1 MFPYVWALWA
11 SAVVI
16 GVGMAFMYPSL
27 MALTV
32 NRVADG
38 ERPAAISSFTM
49 FFEIGTVAGGL
60 ALGTVAELTSKR
72 AAFAACVLDLRRRA
86 VAAPRPCGAGCRSAR
101 RALRTGAD
109 LRSRRRRLSV
119 VELEVE
125 LSTAAPFA
133 ARHLASFLAAR
144 AVPGVEAWDGEMF
157 HRPLRLPHGHGVARL
172 RICRRDR
179 PVRARLE
186 AGGRSRSTRRPLP
199 VLRRLLDLDA
209 SSAVIDTAL
218 RADPTLAPLIVI
230 TPGLRLAGSVEPFET
245 AIRAV
250 IGQQISVAGARTVA
264 GRIVAS
270 AGEPIRIPGGPVTH
284 LFPSPAALAAIDPAL
299 LPMPASRRRTIVE
312 LAAQVADGRI
322 DLRPD
327 ADRDAAAA
335 ALLAVPGIGPWT
347 VGYVRMRGLG
357 DPDVFLPTDLG
368 VKIGLRRL
376 GIDAG
381 HAERWRPWR
390 SYALHH
396 VWIAAG
402 LPE

>member
-1 MFPYVWALWA
+1 MT
-11 SAVVI
+11 AVHLEL
-16 GVGMAFMYPSL
+16 G
-27 MALTV
+27 LT
-32 NRVADG
+32 
-38 ERPAAISSFTM
+38 
-49 FFEIGTVAGGL
+49 TV
-60 ALGTVAELTSKR
+60 
-72 AAFAACVLDLRRRA
+72 
-86 VAAPRPCGAGCRSAR
+86 
-101 RALRTGAD
+101 
-109 LRSRRRRLSV
+109 
-119 VELEVE
+119 
-125 LSTAAPFA
+125 APFA

-144 AVPGVEAWDGEMF
+144 AVPGVEAWDGETF
-157 HRPLRLPHGHGVARL
+157 HRTLRLPHGHGVARL
-172 RICRRDR
+172 RIADRR
-179 PVRARLE
+179 PVRAWLE
-186 AGGRSRSTRRPLP
+186 LEDDRDRDMAVAR
-199 VLRRLLDLDA
+199 LRRLLDLDA
-209 SSAVIDTAL
+209 SSAVIDTTL
-218 RADPTLAPLIVI
+218 SEDPALAPLVVV

-284 LFPSPAALAAIDPAL
+284 LFPTPAVLAAIDPAL

-312 LAAQVADGRI
+312 LAERVADGRI

-381 HAERWRPWR
+381 HAEQWRPWR